1 MSDARWRKK
10 RLEMTKA
17 ENMRAAKQSK
27 SLGDEELEQSSNQQT
42 TPEVPE
48 GQPAEF
54 GQGNQ
59 QATSEVSEEQSSS
72 FLNQPATSQGE
83 METYF
88 AIGNCGSDDEEE
100 VAPGQEKD
108 LEENPDGDM
117 DECSDA
123 QEVFD
128 KWMLSLTQNHH
139 KMLSVVLFE
148 SFCTRQGMS
157 KMNAAHE
164 AASITGQAY
173 LFYKI

>member
-1 MSDARWRKK
+1 MCKVS
-10 RLEMTKA
+10 
-17 ENMRAAKQSK
+17 
-27 SLGDEELEQSSNQQT
+27 GDEELEQSSNQQT

-59 QATSEVSEEQSSS
+59 QATSAVSEEQSAS

-83 METYF
+83 MDAYF

-100 VAPGQEKD
+100 VAPGQDKD
-108 LEENPDGDM
+108 LEEDPDGDM
-117 DECSDA
+117 EEEHECSDA

-128 KWMLSLTQNHH
+128 KWMLSMTQNHR

-157 KMNAAHE
+157 KMNAAQE
-164 AASITGQAY
+164 AASISLQRRSPRQHGS
-173 LFYKI
+173 

>member
-1 MSDARWRKK
+1 
-10 RLEMTKA
+10 MTKA
-17 ENMRAAKQSK
+17 EKMRAAKRAK

-42 TPEVPE
+42 MPEVPE

-59 QATSEVSEEQSSS
+59 QATSEVSEEQSAS

-83 METYF
+83 MKAYF

-108 LEENPDGDM
+108 LEEDHDGDM
-117 DECSDA
+117 EEVHECSDA
-123 QEVFD
+123 QKVFD
-128 KWMLSLTQNHH
+128 EWMLSPQNHR

-157 KMNAAHE
+157 KMNAAQE
-164 AASITGQAY
+164 AASISLQRRSPSRNGS
-173 LFYKI
+173 

>member
-1 MSDARWRKK
+1 MRWRKK

-17 ENMRAAKQSK
+17 ENMRAAKRAK
-27 SLGDEELEQSSNQQT
+27 FLGEEELEQSSNQQT
-42 TPEVPE
+42 TPEVPD
-48 GQPAEF
+48 GQPAKF

-83 METYF
+83 MEAYF

-108 LEENPDGDM
+108 LEEDPDGDM
-117 DECSDA
+117 EEEHECSDA

-128 KWMLSLTQNHH
+128 EWMLSLTQNHR

-148 SFCTRQGMS
+148 SFCTRQGMN
-157 KMNAAHE
+157 KMNAAQE

>member
-1 MSDARWRKK
+1 MHGGEKK

-17 ENMRAAKQSK
+17 EKMRAAKRAK
-27 SLGDEELEQSSNQQT
+27 SLGDEELEQSSDQQT

-48 GQPAEF
+48 GQPAKF

-59 QATSEVSEEQSSS
+59 QATSEVSEEQSAS

-83 METYF
+83 MEAYF
-88 AIGNCGSDDEEE
+88 AIGNCGNDDEEE

-108 LEENPDGDM
+108 LEEDPDGDM
-117 DECSDA
+117 EEEHECSDA

-128 KWMLSLTQNHH
+128 EWMLSLTQKHRN
-139 KMLSVVLFE
+139 MLSVVLFK

-157 KMNAAHE
+157 KMNAAQE
-164 AASITGQAY
+164 AANITGQAY
-173 LFYKI
+173 LF